1 VSILNKIF
9 KKRIGIKRKE
19 NLNKALLIQVI
30 FSIILVVAV
39 IVTKHFGNSQT
50 DSYLNMVKEKLGTTF
65 NIKQTASGIS
75 SIFSNFSKKL
85 GLDFLSASDYAAPV
99 SGKILNEYGES
110 ATAED
115 SYNHGIDI
123 VSNMEAVK
131 SISYGEVV
139 SVGKNS
145 KLSNYI
151 VVESGSKTII
161 YARFEEVFVS
171 KGDEIKLG
179 EIIGKLNNENKL
191 LHLEIWENGNSID
204 PSRLFKI
211 SE

>member
-1 VSILNKIF
+1 MSILNKIF
-9 KKRIGIKRKE
+9 KKRIGIKRKD
-19 NLNKALLIQVI
+19 NLNKSLLIQVI

-50 DSYLNMVKEKLGTTF
+50 DSYLNVVKEKLGTTF
-65 NIKQTASGIS
+65 NIKQTARGIS
-75 SIFSNFSKKL
+75 SIFSNLSQKL

-99 SGKILNEYGES
+99 SGKILNEYGGS
-110 ATAED
+110 AASED

-123 VSNMEAVK
+123 ISNMEAVK

-139 SVGKNS
+139 AIGKNS

-171 KGDEIKLG
+171 KGDELKLG

-191 LHLEIWENGNSID
+191 LHIEIWENGNSID
-204 PSRLFKI
+204 PSKLFKI

>member
-1 VSILNKIF
+1 MSILNKIF
-9 KKRIGIKRKE
+9 KKRIGIKRKD

-39 IVTKHFGNSQT
+39 IVTKHFGNNQT
-50 DSYLNMVKEKLGTTF
+50 DLYLNVVKEKLGTTF

-75 SIFSNFSKKL
+75 SIFSNLSQKL

-99 SGKILNEYGES
+99 SGKILNEYGGN
-110 ATAED
+110 ATSED

-123 VSNMEAVK
+123 ISNMEAVK

-139 SVGKNS
+139 AIGKNS

-171 KGDEIKLG
+171 KGDELKLG

-191 LHLEIWENGNSID
+191 LHIEIWENGNSID
-204 PSRLFKI
+204 PSKLFKI